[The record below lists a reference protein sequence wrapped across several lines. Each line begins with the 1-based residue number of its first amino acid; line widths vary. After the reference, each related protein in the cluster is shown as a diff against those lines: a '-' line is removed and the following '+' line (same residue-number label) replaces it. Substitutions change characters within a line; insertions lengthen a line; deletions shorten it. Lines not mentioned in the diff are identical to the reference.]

1 MEVHMTTKDELKA
14 SNQSAKFWELEQPEI
29 METRFNTL
37 RYYPKAQRLV
47 VHLRD
52 YWSERD
58 GCCRMGKGTGLD
70 LAALSNRPDTID
82 RLIEILQSIKPY

>member
-1 MEVHMTTKDELKA
+1 MTTKDELKA
-14 SNQSAKFWELEQPEI
+14 SNQSAKFWELERPEI
-29 METRFNTL
+29 METRF
-37 RYYPKAQRLV
+37 PKAQRLV

-58 GCCRMGKGTGLD
+58 GCYRMGKGTGLD
-70 LAALSNRPDTID
+70 LAALSNKPGTID